1 MSLTLAKLRA
11 LQRQAGRAEAEVA
24 SAPEGKANLPQPLF
38 SKEGRPADASATES
52 HREVV
57 GHDAVADTIQ
67 KEPAFPN
74 RDASAPLFGKEGLG
88 EIRSSHTSVD
98 TAPLAAHPLTPTD
111 TNPSRDAS
119 APLFGKEGLGEIRS
133 SHTSVDTAPL
143 AAHPRTPT
151 DTSPSR
157 DASAPLFGK
166 EGLGEIRSSRTD
178 IDALRRLI
186 ALRERK
192 PGATTAPANAAT
204 AAQTSPARTFPRSV
218 PTHSGNASPTPNS
231 NLRVLPAE
239 RSLPGEEIAPGLHL
253 IQAHLPLP
261 APAQS
266 LPLAFAKRP
275 DDALDPRRLLF
286 FDTETTGLAGGT
298 GTRAFMIGAAD
309 WYHDRQLGDGL
320 RIRQLMISTLS
331 AEPAMLRAFAQ
342 WIEPGTVL
350 SSYNGRCYDTPLL
363 NTRYRLARI
372 ANPLSG
378 LDHVD
383 LLFPTRRMYRGVWE
397 NCRLATMER
406 ELLHIVREDDLPGS
420 QAPAAWLHY
429 LRGGSSALLRRVAA
443 HNHQDVVTLAQLML
457 KLIEAYDERAL
468 ASA

>member
-1 MSLTLAKLRA
+1 MSIDLARLRA
-11 LQRQAGRAEAEVA
+11 LQRQAGRTEPATPTPTAE
-24 SAPEGKANLPQPLF
+24 KAHLPQPLSF
-38 SKEGRPADASATES
+38 KEGRPAATMPSRTRTGALDDGSANARAEASPSRPGKQARVDIRPSHSDARTPLSAQEDLGEI
-52 HREVV
+52 RPCRP
-57 GHDAVADTIQ
+57 DAG
-67 KEPAFPN
+67 
-74 RDASAPLFGKEGLG
+74 APLFGSEGLG
-88 EIRSSHTSVD
+88 ET
-98 TAPLAAHPLTPTD
+98 
-111 TNPSRDAS
+111 
-119 APLFGKEGLGEIRS
+119 
-133 SHTSVDTAPL
+133 
-143 AAHPRTPT
+143 
-151 DTSPSR
+151 
-157 DASAPLFGK
+157 
-166 EGLGEIRSSRTD
+166 RSSRTD

-192 PGATTAPANAAT
+192 PAATTAPT
-204 AAQTSPARTFPRSV
+204 AAAAPQPRSARG
-218 PTHSGNASPTPNS
+218 SSAD
-231 NLRVLPAE
+231 

-261 APAQS
+261 GPLQA

-309 WYHDRQLGDGL
+309 WHHDRQHGDGL

-342 WIEPGTVL
+342 WIAPGTVL

-372 ANPLSG
+372 ANPLAG

-397 NCRLATMER
+397 NCRLATIER
-406 ELLHIVREDDLPGS
+406 ELLRIVREDDLPGS
-420 QAPAAWLHY
+420 QAPLAWLHY

-443 HNHQDVVTLAQLML
+443 HNHQDVATLAQLML
-457 KLIEAYDERAL
+457 KLVQAHEERLGEAAAVQEPV
-468 ASA
+468 